1 MAAIGHLGQGGLE
14 ALGQLGRALA
24 AEGAALQQH
33 HPAAGAE
40 RGRAGLLEGLGRL
53 AAVVAIEAA
62 EVEAGPGGI
71 ELLLQQGL
79 HGAVAGRL
87 VFAPEEVDGH
97 RVGAGG
103 LLPAALRGAG
113 R

>member
-1 MAAIGHLGQGGLE
+1 MQHHHPGT
-14 ALGQLGRALA
+14 A
-24 AEGAALQQH
+24 AEGWDAGVLQ
-33 HPAAGAE
+33 
-40 RGRAGLLEGLGRL
+40 GLDGLG
-53 AAVVAIEAA
+53 AVVAIEAA

-71 ELLLQQGL
+71 ELLLHPGL

-103 LLPAALRGAG
+103 LLPVALRGAG